1 MLLNESDRLAAIAEY
16 QLVEDDGDLQ
26 LDAIVQ
32 LASKIFDVP
41 IVLVSIVERE
51 RQFFSA
57 RIGLNICETGRDV
70 SFCAHALEMDDI
82 LVIPDA
88 KLDLRFAQNPL
99 VLDEPYI
106 RFYAGMPL
114 VSPSGHVLGTL
125 CIIDRRPRNGLSAQ
139 DREHLKALAKV
150 VLDRLEMRRLAV
162 AHRAGQTR
170 FEQIAAT
177 SPDGIICANH
187 LGRIT
192 FWNLAC
198 ERLFGFEATQALGSS
213 VDLIVP
219 PRMQGGHGS
228 GLQRVAAGGSPR
240 LVGTTVELEA
250 RHENGREFPIELSL
264 SMWQEEGKAS
274 FGAIIRDTTTRRADE
289 ERLFQLAH
297 VDSLSGLPN
306 RGVLLSRVIEC
317 LDRKEPFALLM
328 IDLDGFKDVNDTLGH
343 GAGDQVVKNVAQRLL
358 SCANAIDTVARLGG
372 DEFAV
377 LMPNESVLSQ
387 IECGAQRMLSA
398 IAAPMNVEAQPTH
411 VTASIGIAV
420 HPGNGANVGD
430 LLSAADLA
438 MYEAKAQGR
447 NCIRFFNA
455 RLKDKVLTR
464 RALEGEIRRAIEH
477 EEFEL
482 FYQPQIRVDDQALVG
497 LEALLRWRHP
507 AEGLLSPVRFIAA
520 IESGAFAAEVGHW
533 VMKTACAYAAELR
546 KVLPDLVMGINL
558 FGAQFQSGRL
568 AAEVMAVLEETG
580 LPPRALEIEITEN
593 IILAHDEVVLE
604 PLRVLHELGVGI
616 AFDDFGTGY
625 ASLSLLKRY
634 PLTRLKI
641 DRSFVT
647 EICNDE
653 ADAAIVKAVIFLADK
668 LKLQVIAEGVET
680 AEQRDF
686 LQICGCHHVQGY
698 LYGKPM
704 AVDDLENFIR
714 LKISRGQAVSTPEK
728 TGLDSNYSISSVW

>member
-1 MLLNESDRLAAIAEY
+1 MRYAPLLLNESDRLAALADYE
-16 QLVEDDGDLQ
+16 LTEDDSELQ
-26 LDAIVQ
+26 LDTIVQ
-32 LASKIFDVP
+32 LASKLFDVP
-41 IVLVSIVERE
+41 VVLVSIVERE

-57 RIGLNICETGRDV
+57 RIGLDVCETGRDV
-70 SFCAHALEMDDI
+70 SFCAHAIETDDI
-82 LVIPDA
+82 LVVPDA

-99 VLDEPYI
+99 VLGEPFI

-114 VSPSGHVLGTL
+114 MSPSGHALGTL
-125 CIIDRRPRNGLSAQ
+125 CIIDRRPRNGLSPK
-139 DREHLKALAKV
+139 DREHLKALATL
-150 VLDRLEMRRLAV
+150 VLDKLEVRRLAI

-187 LGRIT
+187 QGRIT
-192 FWNLAC
+192 FWNPAC
-198 ERLFGFEATQALGSS
+198 ERLFGFEASHAIGSS
-213 VDLIVP
+213 IDLIVP
-219 PRMQGGHGS
+219 PRRRGGHGG
-228 GLQRVAAGGSPR
+228 GLQRVAAGGTPR

-250 RHENGREFPIELSL
+250 NHKQGHEFPIELSL
-264 SMWQEEGKAS
+264 SMWKEDGKAS
-274 FGAIIRDTTTRRADE
+274 FGAIIRDMTTRRADE

-297 VDSLSGLPN
+297 IDSLSGLPN
-306 RGVLLSRVIEC
+306 RGVLLSRVAEC

-328 IDLDGFKDVNDTLGH
+328 LDLDGFKDVNDTLGH
-343 GAGDQVVKNVAQRLL
+343 RAGDQVVKEVAQRLL
-358 SCANAIDTVARLGG
+358 SCAKAIDTVARLGG

-377 LMPNESVLSQ
+377 LMPSETVLSQ
-387 IECGAQRMLSA
+387 IEHGAQCMLKN
-398 IAAPMNVEAQPTH
+398 ITAPLTVDGQPTH

-420 HPGNGANVGD
+420 CPSDGADVGD

-447 NCIRFFNA
+447 NCVRFFNA

-477 EEFEL
+477 DEFEL
-482 FYQPQIRVDDQALVG
+482 FYQPQIRVADQALVG

-507 AEGLLSPVRFIAA
+507 TEGLLPPIRFIAA
-520 IESGAFAAEVGHW
+520 IESGAFAAEVGQW
-533 VMKTACAYAAELR
+533 VMTTACAYAVELR
-546 KVLPDLVMGINL
+546 KVLPDLVMGVNL
-558 FGAQFQSGRL
+558 FGAQFQSGEL
-568 AAEVMAVLEETG
+568 ATDVKAVLKATN
-580 LPPRALEIEITEN
+580 LPPEALEIEITEN
-593 IILAHDEVVLE
+593 IILAHDDLVLE
-604 PLRVLHELGVGI
+604 PLRVLHDLGVGI

-641 DRSFVT
+641 DRSFIT

-653 ADAAIVKAVIFLADK
+653 ADAAIVKAVIFLAAK
-668 LKLQVIAEGVET
+668 LRLDVIAEGVET

-686 LQICGCHHVQGY
+686 LELCGCKYVQGY

-704 AVDDLENFIR
+704 AVPDLENFIQQK
-714 LKISRGQAVSTPEK
+714 L
-728 TGLDSNYSISSVW
+728 LSV

>member
-1 MLLNESDRLAAIAEY
+1 MRYAPLLLNESDRLASLAEY
-16 QLVEDDGDLQ
+16 ELKEDDHELQ

-32 LASKIFDVP
+32 LASKLFDVP

-57 RIGLNICETGRDV
+57 RKGLDVCETGRDV
-70 SFCAHALEMDDI
+70 AFCAHALELDDI

-88 KLDLRFAQNPL
+88 KLDSRFAQNPL
-99 VLDEPYI
+99 VLGEPFI

-114 VSPSGHVLGTL
+114 VAPSGHVLGTL

-139 DREHLKALAKV
+139 DREHLKALATL
-150 VLDRLEMRRLAV
+150 VLDKLEVRRLAV

-170 FEQIAAT
+170 FEQIAGT
-177 SPDGIICANH
+177 LPDGIICANH
-187 LGRIT
+187 EGRIT
-192 FWNLAC
+192 FWNPAC
-198 ERLFGFEATQALGSS
+198 ERLFGFNAAQALGSS
-213 VDLIVP
+213 IDLIVP
-219 PRMQGGHGS
+219 PRLRGGHGG
-228 GLQRVAAGGSPR
+228 GLQRVAAGGAPR
-240 LVGTTVELEA
+240 LVGTTVGLEA
-250 RHENGREFPIELSL
+250 RREDGQEFPIELSL

-274 FGAIIRDTTTRRADE
+274 FGAIIRDTTRRRADE

-297 VDSLSGLPN
+297 IDSLSGLPN
-306 RGVLLSRVIEC
+306 RGVLLSRVAEC
-317 LDRKEPFALLM
+317 LERKEPFALLM
-328 IDLDGFKDVNDTLGH
+328 LDLDGFKDVNDSLGH
-343 GAGDQVVKNVAQRLL
+343 RAGDQVVKEVAQRLL
-358 SCANAIDTVARLGG
+358 SCARSIDTVARLGG

-377 LMPNESVLSQ
+377 LMPSETVLSQ
-387 IECGAQRMLSA
+387 IEHTAQCMLKA
-398 IAAPMNVEAQPTH
+398 IAAPMTVDAHVSH

-420 HPGNGANVGD
+420 SPSDGAEVGD

-447 NCIRFFNA
+447 NCVRFFNA

-477 EEFEL
+477 DEFEL
-482 FYQPQIRVDDQALVG
+482 FYQPQIRVADQALVG

-507 AEGLLSPVRFIAA
+507 TEGLLSPIRFIAA
-520 IESGAFAAEVGHW
+520 IESGAFAAEVGQW
-533 VMKTACAYAAELR
+533 VMATACAYAVELR
-546 KVLPDLVMGINL
+546 KVLPDLVMGVNL
-558 FGAQFQSGRL
+558 FGAQFQNGQL
-568 AAEVMAVLEETG
+568 ATKVMDVLEATN
-580 LPPRALEIEITEN
+580 LPPHALEIEITEN
-593 IILAHDEVVLE
+593 IILAHDELVLE
-604 PLRVLHELGVGI
+604 PLRALHQLGVGI

-641 DRSFVT
+641 DRSFIT
-647 EICNDE
+647 EICTDE

-680 AEQRDF
+680 SEQRDY
-686 LQICGCHHVQGY
+686 LQLCGCEHVQGY

-704 AVDDLENFIR
+704 AVDDLENFIQQK
-714 LKISRGQAVSTPEK
+714 LFTP
-728 TGLDSNYSISSVW
+728 

>member
-1 MLLNESDRLAAIAEY
+1 MRYAPLLLNESDRLASLAEY
-16 QLVEDDGDLQ
+16 ELKEDDSELH

-32 LASKIFDVP
+32 LASKLFDVP

-57 RIGLNICETGRDV
+57 RKGLDVCETGRDV
-70 SFCAHALEMDDI
+70 AFCAHALELDDI

-88 KLDLRFAQNPL
+88 KLDSRFAQNPL
-99 VLDEPYI
+99 VLGEPFI

-114 VSPSGHVLGTL
+114 ASPSGHVLGTL

-139 DREHLKALAKV
+139 DRAHLKALASL
-150 VLDRLEMRRLAV
+150 VLDKLEVRRLAV

-187 LGRIT
+187 QGRIT

-198 ERLFGFEATQALGSS
+198 ERLFGFDAAQALGSS
-213 VDLIVP
+213 IDLIVP
-219 PRMQGGHGS
+219 PRMRGGHGS
-228 GLQRVAAGGSPR
+228 GLQRVAGGGKPR

-274 FGAIIRDTTTRRADE
+274 FGAIIRDMTSRRADE
-289 ERLFQLAH
+289 ERLFHLAH
-297 VDSLSGLPN
+297 IDSLSGLPN
-306 RGVLLSRVIEC
+306 RGVLLSRVAEC
-317 LDRKEPFALLM
+317 LARKEPFALLM
-328 IDLDGFKDVNDTLGH
+328 LDLDGFKDVNDTLGH
-343 GAGDQVVKNVAQRLL
+343 RAGDHVVKQVAQRLL
-358 SCANAIDTVARLGG
+358 SCARSIDTVARLGG

-377 LMPNESVLSQ
+377 LVPEQATLSE
-387 IECGAQRMLSA
+387 IEHIAQCMLKTT
-398 IAAPMNVEAQPTH
+398 AAPMTVDAHVTH

-420 HPGNGANVGD
+420 SPSDGAEVGD

-447 NCIRFFNA
+447 NCVRFFNA
-455 RLKDKVLTR
+455 HLKDKVLTR

-482 FYQPQIRVDDQALVG
+482 FYQPQIRVADQALVG

-507 AEGLLSPVRFIAA
+507 SEGLLSPIRFIAA
-520 IESGAFAAEVGHW
+520 IESGAFAAEVGQW
-533 VMKTACAYAAELR
+533 VMVTACAYAAELR
-546 KVLPDLVMGINL
+546 KVLPNLVMGVNL
-558 FGAQFQSGRL
+558 FGAQFQNGQL
-568 AAEVMAVLEETG
+568 AAKVMDVLEATN
-580 LPPRALEIEITEN
+580 LPPHALEIEITEN
-593 IILAHDEVVLE
+593 IILAQDEWVLE
-604 PLRVLHELGVGI
+604 PLRALHELGVGI

-641 DRSFVT
+641 DRSFIT
-647 EICNDE
+647 EICIDD

-680 AEQRDF
+680 VEQRDF
-686 LQICGCHHVQGY
+686 LEKCGCRHVQGY
-698 LYGKPM
+698 LHGKPM
-704 AVDDLENFIR
+704 AVGELENFIR
-714 LKISRGQAVSTPEK
+714 QKLF
-728 TGLDSNYSISSVW
+728 SV